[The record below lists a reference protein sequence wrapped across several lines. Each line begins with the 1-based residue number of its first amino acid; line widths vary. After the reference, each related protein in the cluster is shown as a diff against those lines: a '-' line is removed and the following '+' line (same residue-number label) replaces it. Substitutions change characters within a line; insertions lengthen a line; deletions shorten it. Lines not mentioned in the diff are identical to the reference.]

1 MKQERILIA
10 EDYNNQLS
18 PNFYFAIRQ
27 LRKTLTNEKLGEVG
41 LTLDSNVLR
50 DILSGGN
57 ETETKVREK
66 LKEQLLNGYQLP
78 AVKRS
83 NEELAEKLLKDFLIM
98 ATKAKSTM
106 SDFRFIPIECFYVD
120 AAKSIELDKQ
130 GEIILKEA
138 SNLYID
144 KPEQIEVYKQALKV
158 LDEVKKLGDMAD
170 KYKCSASGARGI
182 LTILPN
188 DERVIVPGNVVDC
201 HPDGLWMRAR

>member
-66 LKEQLLNGYQLP
+66 LKEQLLNGYQ
-78 AVKRS
+78 
-83 NEELAEKLLKDFLIM
+83 
-98 ATKAKSTM
+98 
-106 SDFRFIPIECFYVD
+106 
-120 AAKSIELDKQ
+120 
-130 GEIILKEA
+130 
-138 SNLYID
+138 
-144 KPEQIEVYKQALKV
+144 
-158 LDEVKKLGDMAD
+158 
-170 KYKCSASGARGI
+170 RGI
-182 LTILPN
+182 SRKVTKGLSDN
-188 DERVIVPGNVVDC
+188 GNK
-201 HPDGLWMRAR
+201 G

>member
-1 MKQERILIA
+1 MGRHKMKQERILIA

-78 AVKRS
+78 AVKRRT
-83 NEELAEKLLKDFLIM
+83 EEKD
-98 ATKAKSTM
+98 
-106 SDFRFIPIECFYVD
+106 
-120 AAKSIELDKQ
+120 DK
-130 GEIILKEA
+130 
-138 SNLYID
+138 
-144 KPEQIEVYKQALKV
+144 
-158 LDEVKKLGDMAD
+158 
-170 KYKCSASGARGI
+170 
-182 LTILPN
+182 
-188 DERVIVPGNVVDC
+188 
-201 HPDGLWMRAR
+201 